1 MWRRGHF
8 TRVVFHAKVAIHR
21 RAASH
26 AAEVQGPVTILLER
40 QAAGWCSGWDGSI
53 DKVTADASNAGIPIL
68 GLVSRRQDAVEPALG
83 LRAVE
88 LLLRGVVERVRVA
101 TAVGVV
107 ARHDAVALDAAVLML
122 RKRTSDDSVLVR
134 VGVNFGVV
142 RPTLD
147 RHARGGVHHGR
158 RRHLAAH
165 AHAHAPFVVPGAR
178 HLRRAA
184 GVTKEVAEPVSVAAV
199 SRARIALLRVRL
211 HSVGGSSFGAAP
223 AADDHR
229 GVEVVDQHDALV
241 AVEEPVASALESVI
255 LGGVRVVAV
264 E

>member
-1 MWRRGHF
+1 M
-8 TRVVFHAKVAIHR
+8 
-21 RAASH
+21 
-26 AAEVQGPVTILLER
+26 
-40 QAAGWCSGWDGSI
+40 
-53 DKVTADASNAGIPIL
+53 
-68 GLVSRRQDAVEPALG
+68 
-83 LRAVE
+83 
-88 LLLRGVVERVRVA
+88 VERVRVA
-101 TAVGVV
+101 AAVGVM
-107 ARHDAVALDAAVLML
+107 ARDDAAAVLML
-122 RKRTSDDSVLVR
+122 RKRTSDDSVRVR

-184 GVTKEVAEPVSVAAV
+184 GVTKEVAESVSVAAV
-199 SRARIALLRVRL
+199 SRARVARLRVRL
-211 HSVGGSSFGAAP
+211 HSRGSSLGAAP

-255 LGGVRVVAV
+255 FRGVSVVAV

>member
-1 MWRRGHF
+1 M
-8 TRVVFHAKVAIHR
+8 
-21 RAASH
+21 
-26 AAEVQGPVTILLER
+26 
-40 QAAGWCSGWDGSI
+40 
-53 DKVTADASNAGIPIL
+53 
-68 GLVSRRQDAVEPALG
+68 
-83 LRAVE
+83 
-88 LLLRGVVERVRVA
+88 VERVRVA
-101 TAVGVV
+101 PAVGVV

-122 RKRTSDDSVLVR
+122 RKRTSDDTVRVR
-134 VGVNFGVV
+134 VGVNLGVV

-165 AHAHAPFVVPGAR
+165 AHAPFVVPGAR

-184 GVTKEVAEPVSVAAV
+184 GVTKEVAESVSVAAV

>member
-1 MWRRGHF
+1 M
-8 TRVVFHAKVAIHR
+8 
-21 RAASH
+21 
-26 AAEVQGPVTILLER
+26 
-40 QAAGWCSGWDGSI
+40 
-53 DKVTADASNAGIPIL
+53 
-68 GLVSRRQDAVEPALG
+68 
-83 LRAVE
+83 
-88 LLLRGVVERVRVA
+88 VERVRVA
-101 TAVGVV
+101 AAVGVM
-107 ARHDAVALDAAVLML
+107 ARDDAAAVLML
-122 RKRTSDDSVLVR
+122 RKRTSDDSVRVR

-165 AHAHAPFVVPGAR
+165 AHAPFVVPGAR

-184 GVTKEVAEPVSVAAV
+184 GVTKEVAESVSVAAV
-199 SRARIALLRVRL
+199 SRARVARLRVRL
-211 HSVGGSSFGAAP
+211 HSRGSSLGAAP